1 MNKKLIIINGVMG
14 VGKTTISKMLYK
26 ELENSFWLDGDNCW
40 MMNPFVV
47 DDENK
52 NMVLDNISHTLN
64 NFIKNSNTKHIVFN
78 WVIHTDEI
86 MNEILRKLN
95 LCNVDIYKITLTC
108 SKETLISRI
117 EKDIKNGLRNEHNIN
132 RSLEKLLLYDKM
144 DTIKI
149 DTTNKDFPI
158 ILKEI
163 KDIIYNS

>member
-1 MNKKLIIINGVMG
+1 MSKKLIIINGVMG

-40 MMNPFVV
+40 MMNPFIV

-52 NMVLDNISHTLN
+52 SMVLDNISYIIN
-64 NFIKNSNTKHIVFN
+64 NFIKNSHSQHIIFN

-86 MNEILRKLN
+86 MKDVLSKINTSNID
-95 LCNVDIYKITLTC
+95 VYKITLTS

-117 EKDIKNGLRNEHNIN
+117 KEDIKNGLRDENNIE
-132 RSLEKLLLYDKM
+132 RSLERISLYDKM

-149 DTTNKDFPI
+149 DTTNKEYSV
-158 ILKEI
+158 ILNEI
-163 KDIIYNS
+163 KTIIYN